1 MPALDADKKLAE
13 AEIRELAIVYKK
25 ESLRKLTDYQK
36 RINDVS
42 QEICVKNPT
51 MLRNRKKLLLA
62 CQEEVNKT
70 YQFKKGKSR
79 SKRLAIEGDPGSSKP
94 KRKKL
99 TKDFRVQRMKTIEE
113 EVKHLKER
121 MSYKEKRRQMSE
133 DQRNYKL
140 CDEITEEISAL
151 SKECHVLEIE
161 MKELAKKDS
170 RSKVYHAKKKPISS
184 TSSDNS
190 TLSSV
195 PASDESETESH
206 DTLILSGDDDLI
218 KESGES
224 FQVGLPAVNDQGGQS
239 AI

>member
-1 MPALDADKKLAE
+1 M
-13 AEIRELAIVYKK
+13 
-25 ESLRKLTDYQK
+25 TDYQN

-51 MLRNRKKLLLA
+51 MLRSRQKLLVA

-79 SKRLAIEGDPGSSKP
+79 SKRHIAQSDPGSSKP

-99 TKDFRVQRMKTIEE
+99 TKDFRLERMKAVEE

-121 MSYKEKRRQMSE
+121 MSYKEKRRQMAE
-133 DQRNYKL
+133 DQKNYKL

-151 SKECHVLEIE
+151 SKECHVLELE
-161 MKELAKKDS
+161 MMELAKKDN
-170 RSKVYHAKKKPISS
+170 RSKMYHAKKKPMSS

-190 TLSSV
+190 TL
-195 PASDESETESH
+195 PPSDESETESY
-206 DTLILSGDDDLI
+206 DTVILSGNDDPPTEVD
-218 KESGES
+218 ES
-224 FQVGLPAVNDQGGQS
+224 FQEGLPAVNDQGGQS
-239 AI
+239 AN